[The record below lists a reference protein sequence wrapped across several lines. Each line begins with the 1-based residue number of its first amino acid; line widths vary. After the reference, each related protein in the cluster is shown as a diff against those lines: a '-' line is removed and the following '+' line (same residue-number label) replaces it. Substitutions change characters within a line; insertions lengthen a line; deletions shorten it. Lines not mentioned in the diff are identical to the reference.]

1 MLEIIFISVGLAM
14 DCLAVSIAGGA
25 GTGRSGFS
33 TPVRQ
38 KVFNAL
44 RVGVFFGTFQALMP
58 LIGWYIG
65 SGFKN
70 LIEKVDHWVAFGLL
84 CAIGIKMIYEAIK
97 SRGEK
102 RKINLTALL
111 PLLILSIA
119 TSIDALA
126 VGISF
131 SLLDIPLYL
140 SIAIIGVFTF
150 LFSVSGYLIGNRIGR
165 MLKNNVEIAGGIIL
179 IGIGIKILIE
189 HLF

>member
-1 MLEIIFISVGLAM
+1 MLEIIFISAGLAM

-25 GTGRSGFS
+25 GTDRDGCYA
-33 TPVRQ
+33 PVRK

-44 RVGVFFGTFQALMP
+44 RVGFFFGTFQALMP

-84 CAIGIKMIYEAIK
+84 CAIGIKMIYEAVK

-102 RKINLTALL
+102 RKINLVALP

-150 LFSVSGYLIGNRIGR
+150 LFSVSGYLIGDKVGRI
-165 MLKNNVEIAGGIIL
+165 LKNNVEIAGGVIL